1 MQIYYTYAMKVTHV
15 SNKNKSVKIKREN
28 EKFYYDD
35 TVVDNIKEIYFIPCA
50 GNIGDAHLI
59 VHADETHFFSKCW
72 LQDGD
77 KKLEDHEKVEKLNAS
92 FEGLYTKSMDS
103 ARVMEGIVQK
113 SYDISSIYVTENCI
127 IAPKVKLILPSNTVE
142 AVFFE
147 RIGSGAKTFDTT
159 FIVDAKPF
167 TISAI
172 QRKENLN
179 YIAKIFASKG
189 AFETGPD
196 PLNWPTLLRIKK
208 NNEIDSWRELHDEFM
223 QNDEDSDEEG
233 SDWLEDGDDSEE
245 DIDYE
250 YTDGESDEESDF
262 GSNASSS
269 DSDDEPC
276 NKKRRCE

>member
-1 MQIYYTYAMKVTHV
+1 MNVTYV
-15 SNKNKSVKIKREN
+15 SNKNKSVKIKRED
-28 EKFYYDD
+28 ETFYYDD
-35 TVVDNIKEIYFIPCA
+35 NVVDNVKAIYFIPCA

-59 VHADETHFFSKCW
+59 VLADETHFFSKSW
-72 LQDGD
+72 LQDED

-92 FEGLYTKSMDS
+92 FEGLYTTSMDS
-103 ARVMEGIVQK
+103 ARVMDGIVQK
-113 SYDISSIYVTENCI
+113 SYDISSVYVTKECI
-127 IAPKVKLILPSNTVE
+127 IAPKVKLVIPSSNIE

-172 QRKENLN
+172 QRKENLM

-196 PLNWPTLLRIKK
+196 PLNWSALLRAKK
-208 NNEIDSWRELHDEFM
+208 ANQIDSWRELYNEFM

-245 DIDYE
+245 IDYE
-250 YTDGESDEESDF
+250 YSDEDSDEESDF
-262 GSNASSS
+262 GSNESSS
-269 DSDDEPC
+269 DSDDEPQT
-276 NKKRRCE
+276 KKRRCE